1 MPASSGD
8 VKEPSTDGGEGRSSH
23 RKVEQGVTLEGHVEA
38 GALCSSWVDGERCEE
53 TPAASPLFWMQWRLD
68 GWVAVSC
75 VRNRE
80 GGGVLAVLGFSLGAG
95 LEETK

>member
-1 MPASSGD
+1 M
-8 VKEPSTDGGEGRSSH
+8 
-23 RKVEQGVTLEGHVEA
+23 TLEAHVEA
-38 GALCSSWVDGERCEE
+38 GAPCSSWADGERCEE
-53 TPAASPLFWMQWRLD
+53 TPAVSPPFWMQWRLD

-80 GGGVLAVLGFSLGAG
+80 GEGVLAVLGFLLGAE